1 MKILCVN
8 AGSSSLK
15 FALYEMPECEKK
27 ADGTFEKI
35 GLMGSFYTISKGEE
49 KVVKQ
54 ASLPTHKEAVEI
66 LLKELVDLNIV
77 TDINEIE
84 GIGHRIV
91 HGGDK
96 YSESCIVDEK
106 VLNDIKDLS
115 ELAPLH
121 NPAHYAA
128 IKCVMDMLPDVK
140 NVVVFDTAYHQT
152 MDEASYLYAVPYEWY
167 EKYKIRKYGFHG
179 TSHKYI
185 ANRISEILD
194 NKNLKIISCH
204 LGNGASIT
212 AIKDGKC
219 IDTSMGFT
227 PAAGLVMGSRSGD
240 IDVSFIPY
248 LMSKTGYDINQVA
261 SDLNKKSGILGI
273 SGVSSD
279 FRDVVSGRA
288 DGNEKCALAIE
299 MFARRVVMYI
309 SYYNTLLGGA
319 DVICFAGGI
328 GEKSVEAREAIM
340 EKLYPLGIT
349 FNNEKNLTRGE
360 EIEISGSTSKIKCY
374 VVPTNEELMI
384 VKDTYNLIS
393 Y

>member
-15 FALYEMPECEKK
+15 FALYEMPECKK
-27 ADGTFEKI
+27 IANGTFEKI
-35 GLMGSFYTISKGEE
+35 GLEGSFYSISKEE
-49 KVVKQ
+49 GDVVKQ
-54 ASLPTHKEAVEI
+54 AVLPTHKEAVEI
-66 LLKELVDLNIV
+66 LFKELIDLNIV
-77 TDINEIE
+77 SNINEIE

-96 YSESCIVDEK
+96 YSEACIVDDK
-106 VLNDIKDLS
+106 VLNDIKELS

-121 NPAHYAA
+121 NPAHYTA
-128 IKCVMDMLPDVK
+128 IKCVMEALPNVK
-140 NVVVFDTAYHQT
+140 NTVVFDTAFHQT
-152 MDEASYLYAVPYEWY
+152 MEQASYLYAVPYEWY

-248 LMSKTGYDINQVA
+248 LMNKTGKDINQVA
-261 SDLNKKSGILGI
+261 SDLNKKSGLLGI
-273 SGVSSD
+273 SGKSSD
-279 FRDVVSGRA
+279 FRDIVNGRKE
-288 DGNEKCALAIE
+288 GNEKCALALE
-299 MFARRVVMYI
+299 MFVRKVIMYI

-328 GEKSVEAREAIM
+328 GEKSIEAREAIM
-340 EKLYPLGIT
+340 ERLYPLGIT
-349 FNNEKNLTRGE
+349 FNNEKNMVRGE
-360 EIEISGSTSKIKCY
+360 EVEISGSTSKIKCY

-384 VKDTYNLIS
+384 VKDTYNLIK
-393 Y
+393 

>member
-15 FALYEMPECEKK
+15 FALYEMPEEKRL
-27 ADGTFEKI
+27 ASGTFEKI
-35 GLMGSFYTISKGEE
+35 GLDGSFYSIVKDD
-49 KVVKQ
+49 KKLVKQ
-54 ASLPTHKEAVEI
+54 AELPTHKEAVEI
-66 LLKELVDLNIV
+66 LIKELIDLNIV
-77 TDINEIE
+77 SDINEIE
-84 GIGHRIV
+84 GVGHRIV

-96 YSESCIVDEK
+96 YSKSCIVTNE

-121 NPAHYAA
+121 NPAHYTA
-128 IKCVMDMLPDVK
+128 IKCVMETLP
-140 NVVVFDTAYHQT
+140 NVSNTVVFDTAFHQT
-152 MDEASYLYAVPYEWY
+152 MDEASYLYAVPYDWY
-167 EKYKIRKYGFHG
+167 ENYKIRKYGFHG

-185 ANRISEILD
+185 QSRISEILD

-204 LGNGASIT
+204 LGNGASIC

-219 IDTSMGFT
+219 VDTSMGFT
-227 PAAGLVMGSRSGD
+227 PSAGLVMGSRSGD

-248 LMSKTGYDINQVA
+248 LMNKTGKNIQEVA
-261 SDLNKKSGILGI
+261 SDLNKKSGLLAI

-279 FRDVVSGRA
+279 FRDIVNGSKE
-288 DGNEKCALAIE
+288 GNQRCTLALE
-299 MFARRVVMYI
+299 MFVRRVVMYI

-328 GEKSVEAREAIM
+328 GEKSIEARELIM

-349 FNNEKNLTRGE
+349 FNNDKNNSRGE
-360 EIEISGSTSKIKCY
+360 EVEISGSTSKIRCF

-384 VKDTYNLIS
+384 VRDTYNLIN
-393 Y
+393 

>member
-1 MKILCVN
+1 
-8 AGSSSLK
+8 
-15 FALYEMPECEKK
+15 MPECEKK

-35 GLMGSFYTISKGEE
+35 GLMGSFYTITKDEE
-49 KVVKQ
+49 KIVKQ
-54 ASLPTHKEAVEI
+54 VSLPTHKEAVEI
-66 LLKELVDLNIV
+66 LLEELVNLNIV
-77 TDINEIE
+77 SDINEIE

-96 YSESCIVDEK
+96 YSASCIVDDK

-121 NPAHYAA
+121 NPAHYSA
-128 IKCVMDMLPDVK
+128 IKCVMDMLPNVK

-167 EKYKIRKYGFHG
+167 QKYKIRKYGFHG
-179 TSHKYI
+179 TSHK
-185 ANRISEILD
+185 
-194 NKNLKIISCH
+194 CH

-248 LMSKTGYDINQVA
+248 LMNKTGYDINQVA

-279 FRDVVSGRA
+279 FRDIVNGRA
-288 DGNEKCALAIE
+288 DGNEKCALAME
-299 MFARRVVMYI
+299 MFARRVIMYI

-328 GEKSVEAREAIM
+328 GEKSVEARELIM

-349 FNNEKNLTRGE
+349 FNNEKNLIRGE
-360 EIEISGSTSKIKCY
+360 EVEISGSTSKIKCY

-384 VKDTYNLIS
+384 VKDTYNLIH
-393 Y
+393 